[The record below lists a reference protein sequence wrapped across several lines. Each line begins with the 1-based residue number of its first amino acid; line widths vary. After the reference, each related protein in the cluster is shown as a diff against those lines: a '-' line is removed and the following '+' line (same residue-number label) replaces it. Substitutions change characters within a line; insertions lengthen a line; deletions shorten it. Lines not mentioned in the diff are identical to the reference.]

1 MESIARPFLCF
12 EEAYP
17 EYRQLALDYW
27 SGGMVDGR
35 FKWDASVEDISEL
48 HGVLKKDVPKL
59 VRLAATAVNPAI
71 RCCDCDYPQEL
82 SSRSA
87 FTARVYGDHLC
98 TSCLQ
103 ARNRARQDKQK
114 QEEERRF
121 AALREVIANASQR
134 NQTFCYDD
142 IEYTDAVIAFGI
154 MLASDEACEDGRFQ
168 QSDAL
173 HLCTTTTLSGK
184 LLGRLFN
191 RGILGME
198 DTTPPRAIELVK
210 EGGWSYFPH
219 RIHWKFARDTNGRSF
234 PSVMTLLGEIIDA
247 REDDPEYGQAVAEL
261 WRMLAYDDALD
272 HLVQEVDSY
281 RLPDVRVGPK
291 TDEAVWHALEH
302 FSIPQV
308 RREITNVV
316 KNAAALSQRR
326 DYVKR
331 HALNTIPGTLISY
344 VDRAVSEGWQVS
356 PVLHNWQNEEPI
368 LLTVLFNRVLG
379 TGLPGFKTLSN
390 SLLKT
395 SVLGGDAAFE

>member
-1 MESIARPFLCF
+1 MAHPFLCF
-12 EEAYP
+12 EEAYL
-17 EYRQLALDYW
+17 EYRQIALDYW
-27 SGGMVDGR
+27 SGGVVDGR
-35 FKWDASVEDISEL
+35 FKWSASVEDISEL
-48 HGVLKKDVPKL
+48 HGVPKKDVPKL
-59 VRLAATAVNPAI
+59 VKLAAIAVNPSI
-71 RCCDCDYPQEL
+71 RCHGCHSPQEL
-82 SSRSA
+82 SSRST
-87 FTARVYGDHLC
+87 FTAKVYGDHLC

-103 ARNRARQDKQK
+103 ARNRARLEKQA
-114 QEEERRF
+114 QEEGQRF
-121 AALREVIANASQR
+121 STLREIVINASQR

-142 IEYTDAVIAFGI
+142 IQYADAVIAFAV
-154 MLASDEACEDGRFQ
+154 MLASDEACEEGRFR
-168 QSDAL
+168 QSDGL
-173 HLCTTTTLSGK
+173 NLCTTSTLSGT

-198 DTTPPRAIELVK
+198 ETTPPQAIELGK

-219 RIHWKFARDTNGRSF
+219 RIHWKFARDSNGRSF
-234 PSVMTLLGEIIDA
+234 PSVMKLLGEIIDA
-247 REDDPEYGQAVAEL
+247 REDDPEYEQAVAEL

-272 HLVQEVDSY
+272 HVAQEVDSY

-291 TDEAVWHALEH
+291 TEEAVLHALEH

-326 DYVKR
+326 DFVKR
-331 HALNTIPGTLISY
+331 HALNTIPGSLISY

-356 PVLHNWQNEEPI
+356 PILRNWQNEEPI

-395 SVLGGDAAFE
+395 SVFGIDAAAE